1 MQAHS
6 RAFAE
11 IDVCSRCGG
20 AFLDAGEG
28 VMVHGTAAEPEMLAS
43 DGKAVATGQGTLQCP
58 AGHAGAPSME
68 TWEVR
73 RGEDRVEID
82 WCRTCGGFF
91 LDAGEGDALLE
102 LAERTEQVIR
112 SRDGAAF
119 AAPPAGAEVDVVD
132 AYRKEKGRSF
142 FGEMARGLL
151 SASARYR
158 RHRRRHRHDGVND
171 ALGSDW
177 EW

>member
-102 LAERTEQVIR
+102 LAERTERVIR

-119 AAPPAGAEVDVVD
+119 AAPRRARRWTSWTPTVRRRGA
-132 AYRKEKGRSF
+132 RS
-142 FGEMARGLL
+142 
-151 SASARYR
+151 SARWRAASSR
-158 RHRRRHRHDGVND
+158 RARATVATGGGT
-171 ALGSDW
+171 ATTA
-177 EW
+177 